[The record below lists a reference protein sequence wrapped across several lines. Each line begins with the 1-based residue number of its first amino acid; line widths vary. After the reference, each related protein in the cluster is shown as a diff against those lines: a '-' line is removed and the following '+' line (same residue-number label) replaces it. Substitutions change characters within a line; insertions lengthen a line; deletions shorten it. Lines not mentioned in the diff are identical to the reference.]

1 MSRLLTVRDP
11 FEGSEEFHRRIRLRV
26 EGLIALT
33 LAIGACGLTSAMWLR
48 TLAPLAQQLG
58 IGLG

>member
-1 MSRLLTVRDP
+1 MSRLLSLRDP
-11 FEGSEEFHRRIRLRV
+11 FEGSGEFHRRIRLRV

-48 TLAPLAQQLG
+48 TLAPLVHQLG
-58 IGLG
+58 LG